1 MASENY
7 DSARTKLFQQ
17 AQFNGS
23 FVRRNV
29 VKARISR
36 ADYLTPYNVVY
47 RDAHSM
53 FVYGGGFGDKGGTG
67 AFVARVDPSTLRTV
81 WSNQLIDTTT
91 TNEWDYPGVVAILR
105 DGSLYV
111 IYGYRLAKLDPSN
124 GHVLGQVVLPTPA
137 APRDTS
143 YNGFDALPDGTL
155 IAKAIYRQAGCEE
168 QGFSAF
174 TLCPNPTDIPNSI
187 IVAINP
193 RTLRVIAQTLAP
205 QPIGGRLTAVRFKGK
220 DYIYVAGSSK
230 IYRYRYAGGHIS
242 PDRTWG
248 PVRYL
253 NPRSGQT
260 NASAVV
266 VMNDWVVFADNGTPV
281 TDRSAPSPWMSVFAV
296 NQADASKK
304 FAIQPFKAFRSGPRY
319 PVSFSPSA
327 VSVDL
332 ARNEIFVLDA
342 GPGRIVDLQ
351 LRSDGLHTVWTK
363 RQRTTEFLALI
374 GPPARRVLVG
384 TDIPFGQ
391 PLGTN
396 RTDEVVWRVAATGR
410 ELARSR
416 PLPAILNGTMV
427 QPGYGGRMYYLQL
440 DKLIE
445 LTVSPRSAAAA
456 SSSPTTNPVLIKKL
470 ATKAYVWGL
479 APEFIYRFLKYNTLV
494 TAPLNTFGGGSA
506 AAAWNNNATN
516 AGDASVLYLNAMID
530 LSGRRGRGGTKE
542 LVLTVP
548 PSNTSYYVV
557 NLLDDFINTV
567 GGVGTRTTPSTR
579 AQTYLIVGPTSRYAH
594 KRVVR
599 IHGFTYRVMPYDTNL
614 GWIL

>member
-1 MASENY
+1 MMPRAGRTLRLLVLAVLAVLSVTAALASAGSGSASRSAGSVRNPPWFPSLMASENY

-23 FVRRNV
+23 FVRPNV
-29 VKARISR
+29 VKVRISR
-36 ADYLTPYNVVY
+36 DDYLTPYNVVY

-67 AFVARVDPSTLRTV
+67 AFVARVNPSTLQTV
-81 WSNQLIDTTT
+81 WFHQLINTNQ

-105 DGSLYV
+105 NGRLYV
-111 IYGYRLAKLDPSN
+111 IYGYRLAKLDPRT
-124 GHVLGQVVLPTPA
+124 GHVLAQVELPTPA

-155 IAKAIYRQAGCEE
+155 IAKAIYREAGCEE

-174 TLCPNPTDIPNSI
+174 RLCPNPTDIPNSI

-193 RTLRVIAQTLAP
+193 RTLKVIDQTLAP

-220 DYIYVAGSSK
+220 DYIYIAGSTQ
-230 IYRYRYAGGHIS
+230 IYRYRFVGGHLL

-248 PVRYL
+248 PVTYL
-253 NPRSGQT
+253 DPNSGQT

-266 VMNDWVVFADNGTPV
+266 VMKGWVVFADNGTPV
-281 TDRSAPSPWMSVFAV
+281 TDRTAPSPWMTVMAI

-327 VSVDL
+327 VSVDP

-351 LRSDGLHTVWTK
+351 LRSDGLHTVWTR

-396 RTDEVVWRVAATGR
+396 RNDQVVWRDAATGR

-416 PLPAILNGTMV
+416 RLPAILSGTMV
-427 QPGYGGRMYYLQL
+427 QPGYAARMYYLQVH
-440 DKLIE
+440 KLIE
-445 LTVSPRSAAAA
+445 LTVSP
-456 SSSPTTNPVLIKKL
+456 
-470 ATKAYVWGL
+470 
-479 APEFIYRFLKYNTLV
+479 
-494 TAPLNTFGGGSA
+494 
-506 AAAWNNNATN
+506 
-516 AGDASVLYLNAMID
+516 
-530 LSGRRGRGGTKE
+530 
-542 LVLTVP
+542 
-548 PSNTSYYVV
+548 
-557 NLLDDFINTV
+557 
-567 GGVGTRTTPSTR
+567 
-579 AQTYLIVGPTSRYAH
+579 
-594 KRVVR
+594 KR
-599 IHGFTYRVMPYDTNL
+599 
-614 GWIL
+614 